1 MHDGCHVTSLPL
13 CRCGWREKNGNF
25 TSTKGHKCWPRV
37 TNAVTLI
44 KEKEKKKQK
53 EERKNLNSIVGASRW
68 QTRRVATVLEPFRIA
83 PQEPLC
89 LLDVILWSSIVCPH
103 CCVTADREAELSHEK
118 ALLLV
123 MIRLLLW
130 EEVADGCCLNSQLFI
145 FLSRPEGP
153 HRNRI
158 RYCGKVGLTAISGLM
173 YESEVV

>member
-1 MHDGCHVTSLPL
+1 MPCHKFTSLSLWVWEKKRPFL
-13 CRCGWREKNGNF
+13 SREGRK
-25 TSTKGHKCWPRV
+25 
-37 TNAVTLI
+37 LQ
-44 KEKEKKKQK
+44 KEK
-53 EERKNLNSIVGASRW
+53 RKINLKSIVGASRW

-89 LLDVILWSSIVCPH
+89 LLDVILCSSIVCPH

-145 FLSRPEGP
+145 FLSRQEGP